1 MIWIWISFS
10 NKFVFK
16 ESKAYQTLDSP
27 VMVGFFGKIRL
38 DRIGI

>member
-1 MIWIWISFS
+1 MSLS
-10 NKFVFK
+10 NKFVIR
-16 ESKAYQTLDSP
+16 ESKALQTLNSP